1 MPRYYSLSDGAQ
13 LFYGY
18 LTPATKPPAFSPRK
32 GSKTSQ
38 RLTLVFLHQWPLS
51 SRMYDPLLL
60 TLCETYRFRCIA
72 LDRRGHGQSDW
83 SGPDKSGDI
92 DYNVLSR
99 DVVGLLEHVNPG
111 PFIFVAASM
120 GTGETLLAHTNSDYV
135 RKYCKVSSP
144 EAPTATPREVW
155 DMILDSLRYNRSQF
169 VSENFKG
176 PLGVGSS
183 NTVSDKDIELF
194 ERIFDA
200 ADALAV
206 ERCAQMFTSEDFTQR
221 LAEFGRDKNVPLLL
235 IHGGIDDGVPLAASA
250 ERVQQLVPGSRL
262 IVYED
267 GGHVLVLS
275 HIKKL
280 LTDIIDFAAL
290 CST

>member
-1 MPRYYSLSDGAQ
+1 MSKGFVWISTSL
-13 LFYGY
+13 
-18 LTPATKPPAFSPRK
+18 PCP
-32 GSKTSQ
+32 
-38 RLTLVFLHQWPLS
+38 
-51 SRMYDPLLL
+51 
-60 TLCETYRFRCIA
+60 
-72 LDRRGHGQSDW
+72 
-83 SGPDKSGDI
+83 
-92 DYNVLSR
+92 
-99 DVVGLLEHVNPG
+99 
-111 PFIFVAASM
+111 VA
-120 GTGETLLAHTNSDYV
+120 
-135 RKYCKVSSP
+135 SP